1 MTASAR
7 AARVITGGIALV
19 VPALTLGQAPARW
32 TVDSARG
39 PETILEYTATQGTW
53 ISVDVSPDGRFIA
66 FDLLGHLYEMP
77 VGGGRARRLTEG
89 RAWNMFPRYSPDGAR
104 IAFTSD
110 RSGKNALWVMRRG
123 GDSLVQVSKLDVP
136 VFQGSWAPD
145 GRFLY
150 GTSLDLGASTKIE
163 QFGFYGTH
171 QEIASSGFGVPVSH
185 ANVHPTRGDIYFGRG
200 GRDVFQTG
208 GFQIDRYDPTTAQ
221 VTPYLQRTGGAADP
235 VMSRDG
241 RSLAYVHRDDQ
252 QSTLIVHDLETR
264 RERVLLRT
272 LDRDRQETGPGAHYG
287 AYPNISWGPG
297 DREIFV
303 AFGGGIHA
311 VDVASGV
318 ARDIPFEAPVK
329 RPVTKSLRFPV
340 PIPDARARTRAHRWA
355 QRTERGVLF
364 EALGDLYLKAG
375 ERLTNL
381 TESAA
386 LESNPLYDSRTRNVY
401 YVAWTDDSL
410 GTVYTR
416 PIGGGPA
423 RRLTSVPAQYGAL
436 ALAPDGRTL
445 AVLRGSGDLRR
456 GQALDEQTDLDVVLL
471 PLGDERAPSERAVAQ
486 VRWRGNA
493 VPPFVATLAFT
504 ASGDRLIVTEIV
516 KDDTLAVKRMRL
528 DGGDK
533 ETLAVLPHATS
544 AVVSP
549 DGRWVA
555 FREYARGFVAPLEY
569 IGKPQRLSAFDK
581 LGATRRVDANDGED
595 VVWTPTSDGLVW
607 TRGTRFYEKPLVAVL
622 ADTANKPSATARST
636 DLAFEFDT
644 DVPETTVALTNAR
657 IISMDGRRTVLDR
670 GTVLVRR
677 NRIEAVGS
685 DVAVPAGA
693 RVFDLAGRTIMP
705 GIVDAHAHYNAQ
717 SSPLGVVEQGHAG
730 LLANLAVG
738 VTTMYEVYGNAHKD
752 FLVSDLQRRGLID
765 GARLLST
772 GAPVYGLRSFRPKTY
787 RPVLSYDDALD
798 VARYNKDH
806 GATALKDYV
815 QFTRAA
821 RQQLLAAARS
831 LGLNVVSETAIDWQM
846 DMSLLA
852 DGVSG
857 LEHTPGMEPMYDD
870 VARLFAA
877 SGAGMT
883 PTLIVV
889 YNGPA
894 GEQLYHET
902 ERLWENPRLL
912 RYQTRDALLRFRRT
926 THLFDDDIYAA
937 RMAAAV
943 LKLHR
948 AGVPLQ
954 VGGHG
959 QMPGLDSHCEMELF
973 VKGGF
978 TPMETLQ
985 AATIDGARYLGLDTQ
1000 LGSLER
1006 GKLADL
1012 VILKANPLDD
1022 IRNAREVEM
1031 VMQNGILY
1039 SGEDAARVFPNPRPA
1054 RRMYYLRDQ

>member
-1 MTASAR
+1 MTATLVRSAILR
-7 AARVITGGIALV
+7 AALLI
-19 VPALTLGQAPARW
+19 VPAAAFGQAPAKW
-32 TVDSARG
+32 NVDSARG
-39 PETILEYTATQGTW
+39 PETLLEYAATQGTW
-53 ISVDVSPDGRFIA
+53 ISVDVSPDGRSIA

-77 VGGGRARRLTEG
+77 ITGGRARRLTEG
-89 RAWNMFPRYSPDGAR
+89 RSWNMFPRYSPDGAR

-123 GDSLVQVSKLDVP
+123 GDSLAQVSKLDIP
-136 VFQGSWAPD
+136 VFQGTWSPD

-150 GTSLDLGASTKIE
+150 GTSLDLGARTKVE

-171 QEIASSGFGVPVSH
+171 QEIASSGFAVPVSH
-185 ANVHPTRGDIYFGRG
+185 ATVHPTLGDIYFGRG

-208 GFQIDRYDPTTAQ
+208 GFQIDRYDPKTAQ
-221 VTPYLQRTGGAADP
+221 VITYVQRTGGAADP

-241 RSLAYVHRDDQ
+241 RSLAYVHRDDLE
-252 QSTLIVHDLETR
+252 SVLVIHDLETR
-264 RERVLLRT
+264 RERALVRT

-287 AYPNISWGPG
+287 AYPNFAWGPG
-297 DREIFV
+297 DREIFIS
-303 AFGGGIHA
+303 FGGTIHA
-311 VDVASGV
+311 VDVATGAV
-318 ARDIPFEAPVK
+318 RDIPFEAPVK

-340 PIPDARARTRAHRWA
+340 PLPDGKARTRAHRWA

-364 EALGDLYLKAG
+364 AALGDLYLKSG
-375 ERLTNL
+375 DRLTNL
-381 TESAA
+381 TESAT
-386 LESNPLYDSRTRNVY
+386 LESNPRYDARTRTVY
-401 YVAWTDDSL
+401 YVGWTDDSL
-410 GTVYTR
+410 GAVYAR
-416 PIGGGPA
+416 PLDGGTA
-423 RRLTSVPAQYGAL
+423 RRLTNVPAQYGAL

-456 GQALDEQTDLDVVLL
+456 GQTLDAQAELDVVVL
-471 PLGDERAPSERAVAQ
+471 PLSGAPAPSERAIAQ
-486 VRWRGNA
+486 VRWRTAA
-493 VPPFVATLAFT
+493 VPPFVATLGFNA
-504 ASGDRLIVTEIV
+504 AGDRLLVTEIL
-516 KDDTLAVKRMRL
+516 KDDTLALERIRL

-533 ETLAVLPHATS
+533 ETLALLPHATS
-544 AVVSP
+544 AALSP

-569 IGKPQRLSAFDK
+569 IGKPVRLSGIDK

-595 VVWTPTSDGLVW
+595 VAWTSASDGLTW
-607 TRGTRFYEKPLVAVL
+607 TRGTTFYEKPLAAIL
-622 ADTANKPSATARST
+622 ADTAPKPSATARAT
-636 DLAFEFDT
+636 ELAFEFET
-644 DVPETTVALTNAR
+644 HVPESTIALTNAR
-657 IISMDGRRTVLDR
+657 VITMDARRSVIDR
-670 GTVLVRR
+670 ATILVRR
-677 NRIEAVGS
+677 NRIEAIGP

-772 GAPVYGLRSFRPKTY
+772 GAPIYGLRAFRPKTY

-821 RQQLLAAARS
+821 RQQTLAAARS

-857 LEHTPGMEPMYDD
+857 LEHTPGLEPMYDD
-870 VARLFAA
+870 VVRLFAA

-894 GEQLYHET
+894 GEQLYHSS

-912 RYQTRDALLRFRRT
+912 RYNTKDALLRFRRT
-926 THLFDDDIYAA
+926 THQFEDDIYAA
-937 RMAAAV
+937 RMAAA
-943 LKLHR
+943 LRKLQQ
-948 AGVPLQ
+948 AGVSLQ

-959 QMPGLDSHCEMELF
+959 QMPGLDSHWEMELF

-978 TPMETLQ
+978 TPMQTLQ
-985 AATIDGARYLGLDTQ
+985 AATIDGARYLGLDAQ
-1000 LGSLER
+1000 VGSLER

-1022 IRNAREVEM
+1022 IRNARDVEM

-1039 SGEDAARVFPNPRPA
+1039 SGEDASRVYPEPRPA
-1054 RRMYYLRDQ
+1054 QRMYYLPER